1 MKVKTK
7 NFRKVIAILLV
18 FIVLL
23 GLYSAT
29 QSELLDVDEID
40 VLITGGNQI
49 SSNEIIELSGIS
61 LSQPMISVD
70 SDEAKSLVM
79 SNPWIE
85 EVEINKEWPS
95 AISIWVDLRQAFAYA
110 VTLEGV
116 SATIDEKGT
125 VLKLSKSDASDDLV
139 SLLVEELAEP
149 GNKILGIEMLLAA
162 TEAITPDL
170 KEWIKIISPT
180 ASGVRAELQGSVFVD
195 LGIAEDFSTSMT
207 DLKAVLGQVE
217 LMCIQS
223 IDVSVRENPIIE
235 RDTAKC

>member
-7 NFRKVIAILLV
+7 SFRKVIALSLV

-61 LSQPMISVD
+61 LSQSMISVD

-79 SNPWIE
+79 NNPWIE
-85 EVEINKEWPS
+85 DVEINKEWPS
-95 AISIWVDLRQAFAYA
+95 TISIWVDLREAFAYV
-110 VTLEGV
+110 VTLEGA

-125 VLKLSKSDASDDLV
+125 VLKLFKSGSPDDFV

-195 LGIAEDFSTSMT
+195 LGIMEDFSTAMN

>member
-7 NFRKVIAILLV
+7 SFRKVTAISLV

-40 VLITGGNQI
+40 VLITGGNEI

-61 LSQPMISVD
+61 LSQSMISVD

-79 SNPWIE
+79 NNPWIE
-85 EVEINKEWPS
+85 DVEINKEWPS
-95 AISIWVDLRQAFAYA
+95 TISIWVDLRQAFAYV
-110 VTLEGV
+110 VTLEGA

-125 VLKLSKSDASDDLV
+125 VLNLFKSGSPDDFV

-162 TEAITPDL
+162 TEAVTPDL

-195 LGIAEDFSTSMT
+195 LGITEDFSTAMN

>member
-180 ASGVRAELQGSVFVD
+180 ASGVRAELRGSVFVD

>member
-1 MKVKTK
+1 VKIKTK
-7 NFRKVIAILLV
+7 NFRKVIAISLV

-61 LSQPMISVD
+61 LSQSMISVD

-79 SNPWIE
+79 NNPWIE
-85 EVEINKEWPS
+85 DVEINKEWPS
-95 AISIWVDLRQAFAYA
+95 TISIWVDLRQAFAYV
-110 VTLEGV
+110 VTLEGA

-125 VLKLSKSDASDDLV
+125 VLNLFKSGSPDDFV

-162 TEAITPDL
+162 TEAVTPDL

-195 LGIAEDFSTSMT
+195 LGITEDFSTAMN

>member
-7 NFRKVIAILLV
+7 SFRKVIAISLV

-40 VLITGGNQI
+40 VLVTGGNEI
-49 SSNEIIELSGIS
+49 SSNEIIELSRIS
-61 LSQPMISVD
+61 LSQSMISVD

-79 SNPWIE
+79 NNPWIE
-85 EVEINKEWPS
+85 DVEINKEWPS
-95 AISIWVDLRQAFAYA
+95 TISIWVDLRQAFAYV
-110 VTLEGV
+110 VTLEGA

-125 VLKLSKSDASDDLV
+125 VLNLFKSGSPDDFV

-162 TEAITPDL
+162 TEAVTPDL

-195 LGIAEDFSTSMT
+195 LGITEDFSTAMN

>member
-180 ASGVRAELQGSVFVD
+180 ASGVRAELRGSVFVD

-223 IDVSVRENPIIE
+223 IDVSVRENPIVE
-235 RDTAKC
+235 RDMAKC

>member
-223 IDVSVRENPIIE
+223 IDVSVRENPIVE
-235 RDTAKC
+235 RDMAKC

>member
-1 MKVKTK
+1 VKVKTK
-7 NFRKVIAILLV
+7 SFRKVIAISLV

-40 VLITGGNQI
+40 VLITGGNEI
-49 SSNEIIELSGIS
+49 SSNEIIELSRIS
-61 LSQPMISVD
+61 LSQSMISVD

-79 SNPWIE
+79 NNPWIE
-85 EVEINKEWPS
+85 DVEINKEWPS
-95 AISIWVDLRQAFAYA
+95 TISIWVDLRQAFAYV
-110 VTLEGV
+110 VTLEGA

-125 VLKLSKSDASDDLV
+125 VLNLFKSGSPDDFV

-162 TEAITPDL
+162 TEAVTPDL

-195 LGIAEDFSTSMT
+195 LGITEDFSTAMN

>member
-7 NFRKVIAILLV
+7 SFRKVTAISLV

-40 VLITGGNQI
+40 VLITGGNEI

-61 LSQPMISVD
+61 LSQSMISVD

-79 SNPWIE
+79 NNPWIE
-85 EVEINKEWPS
+85 DVEINKEWPS
-95 AISIWVDLRQAFAYA
+95 TISIWVDLRQAFAYV
-110 VTLEGV
+110 VTLEGA

-125 VLKLSKSDASDDLV
+125 VLNLFKSGSPDDFV

-162 TEAITPDL
+162 TEAVTPDL

-180 ASGVRAELQGSVFVD
+180 ASGVRAELHGSVFVD
-195 LGIAEDFSTSMT
+195 LGTAEDFSTAMN

>member
-7 NFRKVIAILLV
+7 SFRKVIAILLV

-180 ASGVRAELQGSVFVD
+180 ASGVRAELRSSVFVD
-195 LGIAEDFSTSMT
+195 LGNAEDFSTSMT

-223 IDVSVRENPIIE
+223 IDVSVRENPIVE
-235 RDTAKC
+235 RDMAKC

>member
-1 MKVKTK
+1 VKIKTK
-7 NFRKVIAILLV
+7 NFRKVIAISLV

-49 SSNEIIELSGIS
+49 TSNEIIELSGIS
-61 LSQPMISVD
+61 LSQPIISVD

-85 EVEINKEWPS
+85 DVEINKEWPS
-95 AISIWVDLRQAFAYA
+95 GISIWVDLRQAFAYA

-116 SATIDEKGT
+116 SATIDEQGT
-125 VLKLSKSDASDDLV
+125 VLKLSESGSADNLV

-180 ASGVRAELQGSVFVD
+180 ASGVRAELHGSVFVD
-195 LGIAEDFSTSMT
+195 LGIAEDFSTAMN

-217 LMCIQS
+217 LMCMQS

>member
-1 MKVKTK
+1 VKVKTK
-7 NFRKVIAILLV
+7 SFRKVTAISLV

-40 VLITGGNQI
+40 VLITGGNEI
-49 SSNEIIELSGIS
+49 SSNEIIELSRIS
-61 LSQPMISVD
+61 LSQSMISVD

-79 SNPWIE
+79 NNPWIE
-85 EVEINKEWPS
+85 DVEINKEWPS
-95 AISIWVDLRQAFAYA
+95 TISIWVDLRQAFAYV
-110 VTLEGV
+110 VTLEGA

-125 VLKLSKSDASDDLV
+125 VLNLFKSGSPDDFV

-162 TEAITPDL
+162 TEAVTPDL

-195 LGIAEDFSTSMT
+195 LGITEDFSTAMN

>member
-7 NFRKVIAILLV
+7 SFRKVIAISLV

-40 VLITGGNQI
+40 VLVTGGNQI

-61 LSQPMISVD
+61 LSQSMISVD

-79 SNPWIE
+79 NNPWIE
-85 EVEINKEWPS
+85 DVEINKEWPS
-95 AISIWVDLRQAFAYA
+95 AISIWVDLRQAFAHA
-110 VTLEGV
+110 VTLEGAF
-116 SATIDEKGT
+116 ATIDEKGM
-125 VLKLSKSDASDDLV
+125 VLKLSKSAASDDLV

-149 GNKILGIEMLLAA
+149 GNIILGIEMLLAA

-223 IDVSVRENPIIE
+223 IDVSVRENPIVE
-235 RDTAKC
+235 RDMAKC

>member
-7 NFRKVIAILLV
+7 SFRKVTAISLV

-40 VLITGGNQI
+40 VLITGGNEI

-61 LSQPMISVD
+61 LSQSMISVD

-79 SNPWIE
+79 NNPWIE
-85 EVEINKEWPS
+85 DVEINKEWPS
-95 AISIWVDLRQAFAYA
+95 TISIWVDLRQAFAYV
-110 VTLEGV
+110 VTLEGA

-125 VLKLSKSDASDDLV
+125 VLNLFKSGSPDDFV

-195 LGIAEDFSTSMT
+195 LGITEDFSTAMN

>member
-1 MKVKTK
+1 VKVKTK
-7 NFRKVIAILLV
+7 SFRKVTAISLV

-40 VLITGGNQI
+40 VLITGGNEI

-61 LSQPMISVD
+61 LSQSMISVD

-79 SNPWIE
+79 NNPWIE
-85 EVEINKEWPS
+85 DVEINKEWPS
-95 AISIWVDLRQAFAYA
+95 TISIWVDLRQAFAYV
-110 VTLEGV
+110 VTLEGA

-125 VLKLSKSDASDDLV
+125 VLNLFKSGSPDDFV

-162 TEAITPDL
+162 TEAVTPDL

-195 LGIAEDFSTSMT
+195 LGITEDFSTAMN

>member
-7 NFRKVIAILLV
+7 SFRKVIAISLL

-61 LSQPMISVD
+61 LSQSMISVD

-79 SNPWIE
+79 NNPWIE
-85 EVEINKEWPS
+85 DVEINKEWPS
-95 AISIWVDLRQAFAYA
+95 TISIWVDLRQAFAYV
-110 VTLEGV
+110 VTLEGA

-125 VLKLSKSDASDDLV
+125 VLNLFKSGSPDDFV

-162 TEAITPDL
+162 TEAVTPDL

-195 LGIAEDFSTSMT
+195 LGITEDFSTAMN

>member
-7 NFRKVIAILLV
+7 NFRKVIAISLV
-18 FIVLL
+18 VIVLL

-40 VLITGGNQI
+40 VLVTGGNQI

-85 EVEINKEWPS
+85 DVEINKEWPS
-95 AISIWVDLRQAFAYA
+95 AISIWVDLRQAFAHA
-110 VTLEGV
+110 VTLEGAF
-116 SATIDEKGT
+116 ATIDEKGM
-125 VLKLSKSDASDDLV
+125 VLKLSKSAVSDDLV

-149 GNKILGIEMLLAA
+149 GNIILGIEMLLAA

-223 IDVSVRENPIIE
+223 IDVSVRENPIVE
-235 RDTAKC
+235 RDMAKC

>member
-7 NFRKVIAILLV
+7 NFRKVTAISLV

-40 VLITGGNQI
+40 VLVTGGNQI

-61 LSQPMISVD
+61 LSQPIISVD
-70 SDEAKSLVM
+70 SDEAKSLLM

-85 EVEINKEWPS
+85 DVEINKEWPS

-116 SATIDEKGT
+116 SATIDEQGT
-125 VLKLSKSDASDDLV
+125 VLKLSESGSADNLV

-180 ASGVRAELQGSVFVD
+180 ASGVRAELHGSVFVD
-195 LGIAEDFSTSMT
+195 LGIAEDFSTAMN

-217 LMCIQS
+217 LMCMQS

>member
-1 MKVKTK
+1 VKVKTK

-180 ASGVRAELQGSVFVD
+180 ASGVRAELRGSVFVD
-195 LGIAEDFSTSMT
+195 LGIAEDYSTSMT

-223 IDVSVRENPIIE
+223 IDVSVRENPIVE
-235 RDTAKC
+235 RDMAKC

>member
-7 NFRKVIAILLV
+7 SFRKVIAISLV

-29 QSELLDVDEID
+29 QSELLDVDEIE

-61 LSQPMISVD
+61 LSQSMISVD

-79 SNPWIE
+79 NNPWIE
-85 EVEINKEWPS
+85 DVEINKEWPS
-95 AISIWVDLRQAFAYA
+95 TISIWVDLRQAFAYV
-110 VTLEGV
+110 VTLEGA
-116 SATIDEKGT
+116 SATIDKKGT
-125 VLKLSKSDASDDLV
+125 VLKLFKSGSPDDFV
-139 SLLVEELAEP
+139 SLLVEEVADP
-149 GNKILGIEMLLAA
+149 GSKILGIEMLLAA

-195 LGIAEDFSTSMT
+195 LGIREDFSTAMN

-235 RDTAKC
+235 RDMAKC

>member
-7 NFRKVIAILLV
+7 NFRKVIAISLV
-18 FIVLL
+18 VIVLL

-29 QSELLDVDEID
+29 QSELLDVDEIE
-40 VLITGGNQI
+40 VFITGGNQI

-223 IDVSVRENPIIE
+223 IDVSVRENPIVE
-235 RDTAKC
+235 RDMAKC

>member
-1 MKVKTK
+1 VKVKTK

-223 IDVSVRENPIIE
+223 IDVSVRENPIVE
-235 RDTAKC
+235 RDMAKC

>member
-40 VLITGGNQI
+40 VLVTGGNQI

-85 EVEINKEWPS
+85 DVEINKEWPS
-95 AISIWVDLRQAFAYA
+95 TISIWVDLRQAFAYV
-110 VTLEGV
+110 VTLEGA

-125 VLKLSKSDASDDLV
+125 VLNLFKSGSPDDFV

-162 TEAITPDL
+162 TEAVTPDL

-195 LGIAEDFSTSMT
+195 LGITEDFSTAMN

>member
-1 MKVKTK
+1 VKVKTK
-7 NFRKVIAILLV
+7 NFRKVIAISLV

-61 LSQPMISVD
+61 LSQSMISVN
-70 SDEAKSLVM
+70 SDEAEFLVV

-95 AISIWVDLRQAFAYA
+95 TISIWVDLRQAFAYV
-110 VTLEGV
+110 VTLEGE
-116 SATIDEKGT
+116 SATIDKRGT
-125 VLKLSKSDASDDLV
+125 VLKLSKSDSPDDFV
-139 SLLVEELAEP
+139 NLLVEELAKP

-180 ASGVRAELQGSVFVD
+180 ASGVRAELEGSVFVD
-195 LGIAEDFSTSMT
+195 LGIAEDFSTAMN

-235 RDTAKC
+235 RDIAKC

>member
-7 NFRKVIAILLV
+7 SFRKVTAISLV

-61 LSQPMISVD
+61 LSQSMISVD

-79 SNPWIE
+79 NNPWIE
-85 EVEINKEWPS
+85 DVEINKEWPS
-95 AISIWVDLRQAFAYA
+95 TISIWVDLRQAFAYV
-110 VTLEGV
+110 VTLEGA

-125 VLKLSKSDASDDLV
+125 VLNLFKSGSPDDFV

-162 TEAITPDL
+162 TEAVTPDL

-195 LGIAEDFSTSMT
+195 LGITEDFSTAMN

>member
-23 GLYSAT
+23 GLYSAS

-223 IDVSVRENPIIE
+223 IDVSVRENPIVE
-235 RDTAKC
+235 RDMAKC

>member
-7 NFRKVIAILLV
+7 NFRKVIAISLV
-18 FIVLL
+18 VIVLL

-40 VLITGGNQI
+40 VLVTGGNQI

-85 EVEINKEWPS
+85 DVEINKEWPS
-95 AISIWVDLRQAFAYA
+95 AISIWVDLRQAFAHA
-110 VTLEGV
+110 VTLEGAF
-116 SATIDEKGT
+116 ATIDEKGM
-125 VLKLSKSDASDDLV
+125 VLKLSKSAVSDDLV

-149 GNKILGIEMLLAA
+149 GNIIIGIEMLLAA

-223 IDVSVRENPIIE
+223 IDVSVRENPIVE
-235 RDTAKC
+235 RDMAKC

>member
-7 NFRKVIAILLV
+7 SFRKVIAISLL

-40 VLITGGNQI
+40 VLITGGNEI

-61 LSQPMISVD
+61 LSQSMISVD

-79 SNPWIE
+79 NNPWIE
-85 EVEINKEWPS
+85 DVEINKEWPS
-95 AISIWVDLRQAFAYA
+95 TISIWVDLRQAFAYV
-110 VTLEGV
+110 VTLEGA

-125 VLKLSKSDASDDLV
+125 VLNLFKSGSPDDFV

-162 TEAITPDL
+162 TEAVTPDL

-195 LGIAEDFSTSMT
+195 LGITEDFSTAMN

>member
-7 NFRKVIAILLV
+7 SFRKVIAISLV

-29 QSELLDVDEID
+29 QSELLDVDEIE

-180 ASGVRAELQGSVFVD
+180 ASGVRAELRGSVFVD
-195 LGIAEDFSTSMT
+195 LGNAEDFSTSMT

-223 IDVSVRENPIIE
+223 IDVSVRENPIVE
-235 RDTAKC
+235 RDMAKC